1 MSSEE
6 ILKEVA
12 SEVSVCTK
20 CNLCKG
26 RTKAV
31 PGEGNP
37 HAKILFIGE
46 GPGYH
51 EDMQGRPFVGP
62 AGQFLDELLASIQ
75 LKRSDVFIANVVK
88 CRPPGNRDPLPEEIS
103 ACNGYL
109 DRQIAAINPPVIVTL
124 GRYSMAKFFGNEKVS
139 AIHGRARKMD
149 GRICIAMYHPAAGLH
164 QASLKDTIRA
174 DFKKFLSLSPKPSAW
189 QRKGRSKLK
198 RPNQRTISPNR
209 CRYSKGAHTM
219 RAVVI
224 TTPGGP
230 EVLEIQEVE
239 TPQPAGEQVLV
250 RVHASGINRADLLQR
265 AGGYPA
271 PAGSPSN
278 IPGLEFAG
286 EVEAVGPLARMWKP
300 GQRVMGLAGGGAQAE
315 YILAH
320 EGLLVAIPIRST
332 SCRPQACRRSS

>member
-6 ILKEVA
+6 ILREVA
-12 SEVSVCTK
+12 SEVSVCTR
-20 CNLCKG
+20 CDLCKG

-37 HAKILFIGE
+37 NAKILFIGE

-139 AIHGRARKMD
+139 SIHGRARKMD

-174 DFKKFLSLSPKPSAW
+174 DFKKIPVIIAEAERMAAEGQIKAEAARPKDDQPEQMSL
-189 QRKGRSKLK
+189 
-198 RPNQRTISPNR
+198 
-209 CRYSKGAHTM
+209 
-219 RAVVI
+219 
-224 TTPGGP
+224 
-230 EVLEIQEVE
+230 
-239 TPQPAGEQVLV
+239 
-250 RVHASGINRADLLQR
+250 
-265 AGGYPA
+265 
-271 PAGSPSN
+271 
-278 IPGLEFAG
+278 F
-286 EVEAVGPLARMWKP
+286 
-300 GQRVMGLAGGGAQAE
+300 
-315 YILAH
+315 
-320 EGLLVAIPIRST
+320 
-332 SCRPQACRRSS
+332 